1 MTVIEHVS
9 QQFLYDGKETKNQ
22 CFGSNSY
29 VFIFSLIC
37 VTFIA
42 AQWLRLNGVYCC
54 CNLWVSKNT
63 RLWCKIH
70 HMSILYTIVLFK
82 GTVSHFLVEVILSTH
97 KYTLKC
103 LPTN

>member
-1 MTVIEHVS
+1 MTVNEHVS
-9 QQFLYDGKETKNQ
+9 QQFLYDGKETKQ

-37 VTFIA
+37 VTLIA

-70 HMSILYTIVLFK
+70 HMSILYIIVLFK
-82 GTVSHFLVEVILSTH
+82 GTVSHFFG
-97 KYTLKC
+97 
-103 LPTN
+103 